1 MVVRSGGGQV
11 CSARE
16 EIKMLRISQIKLN
29 MDEPVSLLP
38 KKIGQKLRIKNFR
51 PDSWSIVKESV
62 DAREKPR
69 IRFIY
74 TVDFTVKEEEKLLE
88 KASRMKG
95 VSLTKSPDTSYA
107 LPKYEAAPSGHSA
120 ALSEHAEAFARSP
133 EAFSEHPEALAR
145 SPEALAEHSK
155 ALVKNSPA
163 LSEHPEALSKHTAEL
178 RESADKKQ
186 RPVIVGFGPCGM
198 FAALILAEAGLRPIV
213 LERGRDA
220 DRRTADVE
228 RFWKTGQLDI
238 TSNVQFGEGG
248 AGTFSDGK
256 LTTGIK
262 DARISKVKEELIE
275 AGADPAIAYRQMPH
289 VGTDVLRTVVK
300 NIREKIICLGG
311 EVRFESQV
319 TGIRFSKHSEVQ
331 ENACGGSEDGGS
343 GNIFRSDIDRPDGND
358 ERVGSSGNTFRSDAD
373 KRNGSD
379 ERAGGSDNTN
389 MTDQKIEALIIN
401 GSETLPCSE
410 AVFSPGNSARDTF
423 RMLYESGV
431 HLEAKPFSVGVRI
444 EHPQAMIDTAQ
455 YGFEHNDEE
464 GRLGAAS
471 YKLSYKSSNGR
482 GVYTFC
488 MCPGGYVVGATSCK
502 DSVVTNGMSYHD
514 RSGKNA
520 NSALLVDVHPEDYP
534 GVETDPLAGIRF
546 QEEIERRA
554 YEAGGGGYFAPV
566 QFVGD
571 FLAGRSSLKGDDNVK
586 SVDPTYRPGVRWT
599 DLSSCLPDYVIES
612 MREALPDMA
621 RRIAGFDMEDAVMT
635 GVETRSSSPVRI
647 PRMKSLESVSA
658 HGLYPGG
665 EGAGYAGGIMSA
677 AVDGIK
683 IAEKIIERRMD
694 S

>member
-1 MVVRSGGGQV
+1 
-11 CSARE
+11 
-16 EIKMLRISQIKLN
+16 MLRISQIKLN
-29 MDEPVSLLP
+29 MNEPVSLLP
-38 KKIGQKLRIKNFR
+38 KKIGQKLRVRNFH

-88 KASRMKG
+88 KAARIRG
-95 VSLTKSPDTSYA
+95 ISLTKSPDTSYVI
-107 LPKYEAAPSGHSA
+107 PEYEILPSGHRT
-120 ALSEHAEAFARSP
+120 ALSEHPSAFLEHSEALAGNSEVSP
-133 EAFSEHPEALAR
+133 EDPEAL
-145 SPEALAEHSK
+145 SEYSK
-155 ALVKNSPA
+155 ALVKNAPT
-163 LSEHPEALSKHTAEL
+163 LSEHSEALSKHTAEL
-178 RESADKKQ
+178 REGAAKKQ
-186 RPVIVGFGPCGM
+186 RPVVVGFGPCGM

-228 RFWKTGQLDI
+228 RFWETGELDM

-262 DARISKVKEELIE
+262 DVRISKVKEELIE

-300 NIREKIICLGG
+300 NIREKIIRLGG

-319 TGIRFSKHSEVQ
+319 TGVRFSKHTEAQ
-331 ENACGGSEDGGS
+331 ENACGSGERDGG
-343 GNIFRSDIDRPDGND
+343 
-358 ERVGSSGNTFRSDAD
+358 SGNTFRSDVD
-373 KRNGSD
+373 KRNGIGEGD
-379 ERAGGSDNTN
+379 GGNTG
-389 MTDQKIEALIIN
+389 MPDQKIEALIIN

-471 YKLSYKSSNGR
+471 YKLSYKASNGR

-488 MCPGGYVVGATSCK
+488 MCPGGYVVGAASCK

-571 FLAGRSSLKGDDNVK
+571 FLAGRSSLKDDDNVK
-586 SVDPTYRPGVRWT
+586 SVNPTYRPGVRWA

-621 RRIAGFDMEDAVMT
+621 KRIAGFDMEDAVMT

-647 PRMKSLESVSA
+647 QRMKSLESVSA
-658 HGLYPGG
+658 YGLYPGG